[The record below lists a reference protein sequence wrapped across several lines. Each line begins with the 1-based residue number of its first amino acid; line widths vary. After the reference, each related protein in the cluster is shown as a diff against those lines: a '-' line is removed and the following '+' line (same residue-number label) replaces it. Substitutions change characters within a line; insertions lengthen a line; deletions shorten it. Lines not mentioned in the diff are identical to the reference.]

1 MSHLKQQLRTLVTG
15 VASGIG
21 RSVAESLRNRGD
33 AVFGVDYQAGDG
45 WLQADLSVPSE
56 RERVV
61 KSALDELGAIDVLV
75 NVAGIYRSTPFGD
88 SSLKDWQSVWAVN
101 LEAPIDLMSQVFDS
115 MKSQGFGRVVNI
127 TSVHAK
133 VSRQDALAY
142 DVGKA
147 GVEAATRSFALAGA
161 EFGILAN
168 AVAPGFVRTQ
178 MSLLENGK
186 DEADTEEFRKQY
198 VETGRLPLRRA
209 SQPEEI
215 AESVLWL
222 SGRTNTYITGQT
234 ITIDGGLTATF

>member
-1 MSHLKQQLRTLVTG
+1 MSHLNQQLRTLVTG

-21 RSVAESLRNRGD
+21 RSVAESLRDRGD
-33 AVFGVDYQAGDG
+33 AVFGVDYQAGEG
-45 WLQADLSVPSE
+45 WLQADLSLPSE

-61 KSALDELGAIDVLV
+61 KSALAQLGAIDVLV

-88 SSLKDWQSVWAVN
+88 SSLKDWQSVWDVN

-115 MKSQGFGRVVNI
+115 MKSHGFGRVVNI

-133 VSRQDALAY
+133 FSRQDALAY

-147 GVEAATRSFALAGA
+147 GLEAATRSFALAGA

-178 MSLLENGK
+178 MSLDENGI

-209 SQPEEI
+209 SKPEEI